1 MTTRLGRTRWY
12 TSTMFLAM
20 LAFVGAIAL
29 PAQVRQKPAP
39 PTGVEEVCSIP
50 FDKDP
55 LRPARVENRALACL
69 KQAAQRLKS
78 SPDRKLVLVG
88 VKDPAKDHEAAE
100 NGSDREEEDATGF
113 DVRLED
119 LSAYRVVNT
128 KWYLVHYLNADATR
142 IIPTTDERY
151 FAQTVTFYLVPAS
164 ADFNH
169 NFLETTKTN
178 EKPCT
183 IKPCYSPDEE
193 TLTAQRRPAIVAGSV
208 DGSPEEIAAEK
219 KELDA
224 LGHGKT
230 PVDMAGAAGKV
241 SLKPLAPRPTP
252 DHPATTSIIPQ

>member
-1 MTTRLGRTRWY
+1 MTTRLDRATQRTF
-12 TSTMFLAM
+12 TTFATM
-20 LAFVGAIAL
+20 LAFAIPL
-29 PAQVRQKPAP
+29 SAQVRHKPAP
-39 PTGVEEVCSIP
+39 PDGVEEVCSIA
-50 FDKDP
+50 FDKDS
-55 LRPARVENRALACL
+55 LRPARVENSALPCL
-69 KQAAQRLKS
+69 EHAAQRLKA

-88 VKDPAKDHEAAE
+88 VKDPAKDHEAVE

-119 LSAYRVVNT
+119 LSAYRAVNT

-142 IIPTTDERY
+142 ILPTTDESY

-169 NFLETTKTN
+169 NFLGTTKTN

-183 IKPCYSPDEE
+183 ITPCYSPDEE
-193 TLTAQRRPAIVAGSV
+193 TLTTQRRPRIVEGSV
-208 DGSPEEIAAEK
+208 DGSPSEIAAEK

-224 LGHGKT
+224 SQHRT
-230 PVDMAGAAGKV
+230 SSMDMDGAGGKV
-241 SLKPLAPRPTP
+241 ALTPLAPRPTP

>member
-1 MTTRLGRTRWY
+1 MTTGLDRATQ
-12 TSTMFLAM
+12 STFATFATM
-20 LAFVGAIAL
+20 LAFAIPL
-29 PAQVRQKPAP
+29 SAQVRHKPVP
-39 PTGVEEVCSIP
+39 PAGVEEICSIA
-50 FDKDP
+50 FDKDA
-55 LRPARVENRALACL
+55 LRPARVENSALTCL
-69 KQAAQRLKS
+69 EQGAQRLKA

-119 LSAYRVVNT
+119 LSAYRAVNA

-142 IIPTTDERY
+142 ILPTTDESY

-169 NFLETTKTN
+169 NFLGTTKTN

-183 IKPCYSPDEE
+183 ITPCYSPDEE
-193 TLTAQRRPAIVAGSV
+193 TLTAQHRPRIVEGSV
-208 DGSPEEIAAEK
+208 DGSPAEIAAEK

-224 LGHGKT
+224 LQHRKT
-230 PVDMAGAAGKV
+230 PLAMDGTDGKV
-241 SLKPLAPRPTP
+241 ALTPLAPRPTP